1 MRSMAT
7 VATRPPA
14 TLLAMAVPARSICE
28 TSQPP

>member
-1 MRSMAT
+1 MPSIAT

-14 TLLAMAVPARSICE
+14 TSAAVTEPAMSICE